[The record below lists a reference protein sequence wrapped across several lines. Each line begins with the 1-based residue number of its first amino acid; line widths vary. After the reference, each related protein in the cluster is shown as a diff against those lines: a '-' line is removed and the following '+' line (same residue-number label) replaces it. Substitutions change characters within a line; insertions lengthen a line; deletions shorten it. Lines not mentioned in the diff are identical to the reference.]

1 LAVELPASDSHAN
14 RHPKPQLLP
23 NYRKS
28 FNPDLSLV
36 PYSRQITHHTM
47 NSRGDDMEG
56 FDRRK
61 FLKGSS
67 VAAGLAG
74 AMTVLPGALPAF
86 AKTTQVASRSSAKD
100 SDEVGSAGAN
110 AGAGATSEP
119 IVAHI
124 RDAGNGQIDLF
135 IGTRHVTVRDR
146 NLTNRILNAAN

>member
-1 LAVELPASDSHAN
+1 V
-14 RHPKPQLLP
+14 
-23 NYRKS
+23 
-28 FNPDLSLV
+28 
-36 PYSRQITHHTM
+36 
-47 NSRGDDMEG
+47 EG

-86 AKTTQVASRSSAKD
+86 AKTTQAASRSSAKN
-100 SDEVGSAGAN
+100 SAQVGAAAANEN
-110 AGAGATSEP
+110 AGGTSEP

-124 RDAGNGQIDLF
+124 RDAKNGQIDLF
-135 IGTRHVTVRDR
+135 VGTRHVTVRDR

>member
-1 LAVELPASDSHAN
+1 MHTLTGILSRNCSGITGDPSIRTRRLRRN
-14 RHPKPQLLP
+14 HPR
-23 NYRKS
+23 Y
-28 FNPDLSLV
+28 
-36 PYSRQITHHTM
+36 HTTV
-47 NSRGDDMEG
+47 NSRGDDVEG

-86 AKTTQVASRSSAKD
+86 AKTTQAASRPSAKG
-100 SDEVGSAGAN
+100 SDAAVAASASAGT
-110 AGAGATSEP
+110 GATSDP

-135 IGTRHVTVRDR
+135 VGTRHISVKDR
-146 NLTNRILNAAN
+146 NLTNRILNAAS